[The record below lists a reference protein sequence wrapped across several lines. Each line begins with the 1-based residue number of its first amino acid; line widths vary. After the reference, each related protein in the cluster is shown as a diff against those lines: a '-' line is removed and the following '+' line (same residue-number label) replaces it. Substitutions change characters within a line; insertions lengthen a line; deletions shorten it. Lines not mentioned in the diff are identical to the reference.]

1 MIKKNFAF
9 LLIYLFFI
17 AIITTAC
24 GGGKSNL
31 SDNSTYYYLLSQQ
44 NEPMTPTS
52 TAPQNS
58 MTVPISTTAPNP
70 TTDLTSTPESN
81 LPILEL
87 SSTKFILNVGETDNI
102 IVTLNG
108 ENVTNT
114 VKYKVDEEAIAT
126 VEQGVITGLSTGI
139 AIVTVQDDN
148 ATVDK
153 TFVVIVIDPNIPNL
167 EVSKDVFSL
176 VVGDTENIIVTLN
189 GTNVTEEVK
198 YDVKNESVNVT
209 EEVKYDVKN
218 ESVVKVEKG
227 KITALSEGS
236 TPVTVSLD
244 GANIAVFTVDVTI
257 ENPFK
262 NATKDSIVKF
272 GRYHHTA
279 EAEIKPIEWR
289 VLYKDNVNNRLLV
302 ISEYA
307 IDTMFFDPNI
317 NWSNNWDLLSKRLN
331 VYFYNNAFTTGE
343 KKFIYPTQLLDV
355 DSSGATYNVFLLSK
369 DEVQNKNYFATTKE
383 RKCFATGYAK
393 LTGLWTDK
401 EGYCYWWLRSR
412 FIYRNDP
419 VFCWV
424 NEWGAFVYNIN
435 ISPRF
440 GIRPALW
447 INL

>member
-1 MIKKNFAF
+1 M
-9 LLIYLFFI
+9 
-17 AIITTAC
+17 
-24 GGGKSNL
+24 
-31 SDNSTYYYLLSQQ
+31 
-44 NEPMTPTS
+44 
-52 TAPQNS
+52 
-58 MTVPISTTAPNP
+58 
-70 TTDLTSTPESN
+70 
-81 LPILEL
+81 
-87 SSTKFILNVGETDNI
+87 
-102 IVTLNG
+102 
-108 ENVTNT
+108 
-114 VKYKVDEEAIAT
+114 
-126 VEQGVITGLSTGI
+126 
-139 AIVTVQDDN
+139 
-148 ATVDK
+148 
-153 TFVVIVIDPNIPNL
+153 
-167 EVSKDVFSL
+167 
-176 VVGDTENIIVTLN
+176 
-189 GTNVTEEVK
+189 
-198 YDVKNESVNVT
+198 
-209 EEVKYDVKN
+209 
-218 ESVVKVEKG
+218 
-227 KITALSEGS
+227 SEGS